1 MKIAIGINA
10 FKPQDKLNHRE
21 RFCVESLQRIKQKF
35 KNVELYIITFEEDE
49 LVYDGFTTLNKLK
62 KKSNAVVQEYFKQAH
77 LSQEYSLRENDINN
91 NKRELPIV
99 NEIFDVMS
107 NIDSDYFLFTNSD
120 IIISNRFIKHITEEY
135 ECYPSSKA
143 CIKDIKSLDDAP
155 VVDAYSVHGFDA
167 FAIKNSAW
175 KRVSKS
181 LKQFIL
187 GHNYWDT
194 YFFTMLNCLCKCK
207 NLNKLPFVSFHIN
220 HDGCS
225 SDKAFVEN
233 YYTEDV
239 FKRDPVVNRIWWH
252 YVFNVLEK
260 RPTVNNCLWYQP
272 FENEV
277 ELEQH
282 YFKLTQ

>member
-10 FKPQDKLNHRE
+10 FKPYDKLNHRE
-21 RFCVESLQRIKQKF
+21 MLCIESLQKLKQKF
-35 KNVELYIITFEEDE
+35 KNVELYIITFEEDQIA
-49 LVYDGFTTLNKLK
+49 YDGFTTINKLK
-62 KKSNAVVQEYFKQAH
+62 KKSNTVVKEYFKQAH
-77 LSQEYSLRENDINN
+77 LSQEYSLRENDINS

-107 NIDSDYFLFTNSD
+107 DIDSDYFLFTNSD
-120 IIISNRFIKHITEEY
+120 IIISDRFIKHITAEY

-143 CIKDIKSLDDAP
+143 CISNIKSLDETP
-155 VVDAYSVHGFDA
+155 VADAYSVHGFDA
-167 FAIKNSAW
+167 FAIKNSTW
-175 KRVSKS
+175 KRVTKS

-239 FKRDPVVNRIWWH
+239 FRRDPIVNRIWWN

-260 RPTVNNCLWYQP
+260 RPTVNNCRWYQP

>member
-10 FKPQDKLNHRE
+10 FKPYDKLNRRE
-21 RFCVESLQRIKQKF
+21 LFCIESLLKIKQKF
-35 KNVELYIITFEEDE
+35 KNVELFIITFKEDK
-49 LVYDGFTTLNKLK
+49 LVYDGFTTINKLE
-62 KKSNAVVQEYFKQAH
+62 KKSNVIIKEYFKQDW
-77 LSQEYSLRENDINN
+77 LLPEYNLRKNDIDN

-107 NIDSDYFLFTNSD
+107 DINSDYFLFTNSD
-120 IIISNRFIKHITEEY
+120 IIISDRFIKHITEEY

-143 CIKDIKSLDDAP
+143 CISDIESLNDVPIA
-155 VVDAYSVHGFDA
+155 DAYSVHGFDA
-167 FAIKNSAW
+167 FAIKNSVW

-181 LKQFIL
+181 LKPFIL

-239 FKRDPVVNRIWWH
+239 FRRDPIVNRIWWD

-260 RPTVNNCLWYQP
+260 RPTVNNCRWYLP

-282 YFKLTQ
+282 YFKLR